1 MTLRSPTEHENGQ
14 ILPRF
19 VGCGEFT
26 NRIERVRV
34 TTDAVP
40 VGHRILHRIFKGGA
54 EFAGFGESVYQ
65 KLFTPRPQR
74 LRGAISEPC
83 FTGKPEHPLF
93 SASAPSMLRCRR

>member
-26 NRIERVRV
+26 NRIERMRV

-40 VGHRILHRIFKGGA
+40 VGHRILHRIFKGDTEFA
-54 EFAGFGESVYQ
+54 EFGVFLYQ
-65 KLFTPRPQR
+65 KLFTPRPPR
-74 LRGAISEPC
+74 LRGAISELW
-83 FTGKPEHPLF
+83 FTGKPEDPIYY
-93 SASAPSMLRCRR
+93 M